1 MVVADIPGVQAVAL
15 SAGERFREIDDP
27 RIARCAD
34 DEPIA
39 VEVLRR
45 AIDAGSAWVVHDETG
60 AVAGFLVAE
69 VLDGSA
75 HVEEVAVSV
84 EAGGRG
90 HGSALL
96 VEVSRWAASQGLPA
110 VTLTTF
116 RDVPFNRPFYERRGF
131 RVLAEHEVTPA
142 LGARIEEEEAAGLP
156 SDLRVVMRAS
166 TSIFRS
172 KAGGSGS

>member
-1 MVVADIPGVQAVAL
+1 MVLADIPGVHAVAL
-15 SAGERFREIDDP
+15 SAGERFREFDDQ

-34 DEPIA
+34 DEPISVGVLRQA
-39 VEVLRR
+39 VE
-45 AIDAGSAWVVHDETG
+45 AGSAFVVHDETG

-90 HGSALL
+90 YASALL
-96 VEVSRWAASQGLPA
+96 DEVSRWAAAQGLPT

-116 RDVPFNRPFYERRGF
+116 RDVSFNRPFYERRGF
-131 RVLAEHEVTPA
+131 RVLSDHEISPA
-142 LGARIEEEEAAGLP
+142 LAARVEEEDAAGLP
-156 SDLRVVMRAS
+156 ADLRVAMRRDV
-166 TSIFRS
+166 RS
-172 KAGGSGS
+172 P